1 MADTTTLNKSVSA
14 LSNLEHFYSRRR
26 TASVT
31 IVAYTIQQS
40 FLLGSSVVASAL
52 LRFYTPG
59 TIDEHPFFPRDNQ
72 TYAFNGLYALALVL
86 LVSYVLGAE
95 FIIPI
100 VRKHPTSKKTI
111 ATILVTFVPI
121 SFLLGGVSASIH
133 YNVPL
138 MYISFAGF
146 LGLALAIHDVV
157 TRLETMQWWA
167 GKSAFVLSDRL
178 NPCVQ
183 CTNKSYNHLSFI
195 FICCTTNAHFPV
207 DGKKNV
213 GVGIIGLTSGCS
225 SIFYTLVTAWIL
237 NYSKSLATTLYTL
250 FAIQVLVSGWI
261 VFAIQTGK
269 MDSPPKPDDVKKWI
283 DESKEQEEIAFQ
295 ALENNEETET
305 EATIAEEQ
313 QEEERQLSSLLD
325 DTQSTLQESYQGGD
339 STSRSPLLPQGLS
352 SEPSMVRPF
361 GTTASIPVVLKTR
374 IECLKYPM
382 FYANALTS
390 ALFGLNGYATKGK

>member
-59 TIDEHPFFPRDNQ
+59 TINEHPFFPRDNQ

-95 FIIPI
+95 FIIPV

-121 SFLLGGVSASIH
+121 SFLLGGVSASVH

-167 GKSAFVLSDRL
+167 
-178 NPCVQ
+178 
-183 CTNKSYNHLSFI
+183 
-195 FICCTTNAHFPV
+195 V

-237 NYSKSLATTLYTL
+237 NYSSSLATTLYTL
-250 FAIQVLVSGWI
+250 FGIQILVSGWI

-283 DESKEQEEIAFQ
+283 DESKEQEETFSE
-295 ALENNEETET
+295 ALENDEET
-305 EATIAEEQ
+305 EATEAEEQ
-313 QEEERQLSSLLD
+313 QEEERQLSSMLD

-352 SEPSMVRPF
+352 SEPSMARPF

-374 IECLKYPM
+374 TECLKYPM

>member
-167 GKSAFVLSDRL
+167 
-178 NPCVQ
+178 
-183 CTNKSYNHLSFI
+183 
-195 FICCTTNAHFPV
+195 V

-237 NYSKSLATTLYTL
+237 NYSKSLSTTLYTL
-250 FAIQVLVSGWI
+250 FGIQTFVSSWIVYAIQS
-261 VFAIQTGK
+261 GK

-283 DESKEQEEIAFQ
+283 DESKEQEETFSE
-295 ALENNEETET
+295 ALENDET
-305 EATIAEEQ
+305 EATEAEEQ

-352 SEPSMVRPF
+352 SEPSMARPF

-374 IECLKYPM
+374 TECLKYPM
-382 FYANALTS
+382 FYANAFTS
-390 ALFGLNGYATKGK
+390 ALFGLESPRFVLFYCMKGQPTCTTNTQVTNPSLSSSYTVKRASPERICD